1 MLERTVFVYE
11 TSIDTFYSYLLPP
24 GSTFLK
30 NTYGDTHL
38 VTGIGF
44 KGLTVHIVKTKG
56 FFCPYVR
63 MSTHVFNNRAKNR
76 TLKRNSFSLKG
87 KDVCSS
93 NGKKFLAFSIP
104 QIHVFALF

>member
-11 TSIDTFYSYLLPP
+11 TSIDTFYSYFLPP

-56 FFCPYVR
+56 FFCPYVH
-63 MSTHVFNNRAKNR
+63 MSTHVFNNRAKNKI
-76 TLKRNSFSLKG
+76 LKSEQLQSKG
-87 KDVCSS
+87 
-93 NGKKFLAFSIP
+93 
-104 QIHVFALF
+104 